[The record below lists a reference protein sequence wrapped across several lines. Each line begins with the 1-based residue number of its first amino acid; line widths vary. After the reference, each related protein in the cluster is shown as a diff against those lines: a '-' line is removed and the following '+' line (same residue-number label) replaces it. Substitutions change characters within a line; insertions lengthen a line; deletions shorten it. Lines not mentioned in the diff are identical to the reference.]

1 MVKEKNQLKVLRTQG
16 FLKEIIESPRRYKDD
31 KALLKQLKQL
41 KQLKSQGRLAK
52 FESESLNIESCAL
65 NTFKNNADEVI
76 RGGFEVIDQLRKNA
90 VNAIEFEI
98 TGNKT
103 RKGNVATA
111 IGQKYRIKEQA
122 KEIEALQREN
132 LILTAL
138 VREARSKMKTI
149 ALYKGPEDK
158 RWELY
163 LDMNR
168 QIQNA
173 CDLAFTGEL

>member
-1 MVKEKNQLKVLRTQG
+1 MEQAKKQLKVLRTQD
-16 FLKEIIESPRRYKDD
+16 FLKEIIDSPKQYKGDT
-31 KALLKQLKQL
+31 ALL
-41 KQLKSQGRLAK
+41 KQLKSQGGLAR
-52 FESESLNIESCAL
+52 FESEELNIEPCAL

-76 RGGFEVIDQLRKNA
+76 RGGFETIDQLRKNA
-90 VNAIEFEI
+90 VNAIEFET

-111 IGQKYRIKEQA
+111 IGQKNRIKEQA

-138 VREARSKMKTI
+138 VHEARSKMKTI
-149 ALYKGPEDK
+149 AAYKGPEDK

-168 QIQNA
+168 QIKNA
-173 CDLAFTGEL
+173 CDLAFNCDQ

>member
-1 MVKEKNQLKVLRTQG
+1 MVQEKNQLKVLRTQDL
-16 FLKEIIESPRRYKDD
+16 LKEIISSPKHYKED
-31 KALLKQLKQL
+31 KALLKQLK
-41 KQLKSQGRLAK
+41 SQGGLARL
-52 FESESLNIESCAL
+52 ESGERNIKPCAL
-65 NTFKNNADEVI
+65 NTFKANADEVI
-76 RGGFEVIDQLRKNA
+76 RGGFETIDKLRKNA

-98 TGNKT
+98 KGNKT

-111 IGQKYRIKEQA
+111 IGQKNRINEQA

-138 VREARSKMKTI
+138 VREVRSKMKTL
-149 ALYKGPEDK
+149 AVYKGPEGK

-168 QIQNA
+168 QIKNA
-173 CDLAFTGEL
+173 CDLAFNGEL